1 MRKLVIGVSIWC
13 GLLLLGG
20 ATGGAAA
27 WQGKSALGVLRS
39 DSISTKDVQRVSG
52 NVAWVHLLLFATKIN
67 PAVQTLRL
75 VPGISWVPE
84 TLSAGSQVIAGVNS
98 LLQNGGAEILASAL
112 SGDLT
117 PSPGVI
123 DVGQSEIVSS
133 NAQKIAAGFT
143 KLRQSVDELRHVKL
157 PIANDQIRSDVLSQ
171 ANDYLDLAES
181 SMAVMKKLPQ
191 LIGSKTPMRYFV
203 GITNEAELRGVQG
216 IIGEYAI
223 IEIDSGKISVIRT
236 GSNTDLIDPPTLPV
250 ELIGEYSETY
260 GETNTE
266 WQNVNLS
273 PFMNPAAAQIT
284 HAWKLQTGESLDGIV
299 LIDTV
304 AFAKWAIPK
313 VGSVKSAQ
321 GRKLATWEAL
331 ADYLSNGIYFEF
343 PTDQLARKEFQSA
356 LAAKLITSITESP
369 LELQKLIRT
378 LANPILEGRVV
389 VWINGDVGSEF
400 NRTFMARS
408 AESFSSDVLVGF
420 NNWTGNKMDFYL
432 RVATTDQIGCMGSQV
447 WHSVTVRLNSL
458 VESFNRLPNYLT
470 RRLDLTADDEQKVG
484 SYLDATFVLPAGS
497 TIFEVFVDEVIVSYD
512 IYQASG
518 GRTLVRTQ
526 AGINRGE
533 ESKIK
538 VRFLSHDSCNSYRIR
553 VSPTHY
559 SGGL

>member
-223 IEIDSGKISVIRT
+223 IEIDSGKISVIHT

-321 GRKLATWEAL
+321 GRQLATWEAL

-518 GRTLVRTQ
+518 GTTLVRTQ